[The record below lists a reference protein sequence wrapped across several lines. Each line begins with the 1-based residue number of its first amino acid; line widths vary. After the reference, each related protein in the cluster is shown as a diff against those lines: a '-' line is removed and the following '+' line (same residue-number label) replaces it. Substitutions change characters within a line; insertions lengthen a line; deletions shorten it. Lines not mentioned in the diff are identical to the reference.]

1 MLISVQTTWVSDF
14 AEVYDKMLFN
24 GYDVSTLDVAD
35 YGCCTRNPP
44 SKEKKSR
51 KGSKF
56 ECDPSA
62 TC

>member
-1 MLISVQTTWVSDF
+1 MFISVQATWVSDF

-24 GYDVSTLDVAD
+24 GYDVNTLDVAD

-51 KGSKF
+51 KGTNF

>member
-1 MLISVQTTWVSDF
+1 MSDF
-14 AEVYDKMLFN
+14 AEVYDKMLIN
-24 GYDVSTLDVAD
+24 GYDVNTLDVAD